1 VLHNLVFEAG
11 VAPRDIAIVV
21 PYMDGALRYMLTQ
34 ALATAGLPYRLLRR
48 RTSPREEPRVRA
60 WLTWLALAHPDWGIQ
75 PAPYDVAEALT
86 LSIAGLD
93 PARAQLLTDNLYRP
107 DGPELAPA
115 EGLPA
120 RIVERVGAES
130 VALAEELRLWLAG
143 RDPLESID
151 AFLHNLFNELRPAAF
166 DRAG

>member
-1 VLHNLVFEAG
+1 
-11 VAPRDIAIVV
+11 
-21 PYMDGALRYMLTQ
+21 M
-34 ALATAGLPYRLLRR
+34 
-48 RTSPREEPRVRA
+48 
-60 WLTWLALAHPDWGIQ
+60 
-75 PAPYDVAEALT
+75 AEALT

-151 AFLHNLFNELRPAAF
+151 AFLHNLFNELLAQPRFRPEPDMAGAAAVSYTHLTLPTS
-166 DRAG
+166 DLV